1 MSIVSV
7 PGDSWHV
14 IRTVSNQENAV
25 AAQIKE
31 SGIESFCPMTRVTTV
46 RHGRVVELRQ
56 ALFRNYTFA
65 KWDGDNAQQWHAV
78 NSAKK
83 LLGIIGG
90 EHPTQVEPGT
100 IEEWQRR
107 ADSDGEIVD
116 VAGTVA
122 DLKRGYRVGSEVR
135 LQKGR
140 DDAMIGIVVWVD
152 DRAQRVGIRVDILGR
167 TPVVVRR
174 QREVE
179 SVGAPLKTERRR
191 SRGGKRGSKVRQRA
205 FANYVVSALHATT
218 V

>member
-14 IRTVSNQENAV
+14 IRTVSNQENSV

-46 RHGRVVELRQ
+46 RHGRVTESRQ

-65 KWDGDNAQQWHAV
+65 KWDGDNPEQWHTV
-78 NSAKK
+78 NAAKK

-90 EHPTQVEPGT
+90 EHPTRVEPGT